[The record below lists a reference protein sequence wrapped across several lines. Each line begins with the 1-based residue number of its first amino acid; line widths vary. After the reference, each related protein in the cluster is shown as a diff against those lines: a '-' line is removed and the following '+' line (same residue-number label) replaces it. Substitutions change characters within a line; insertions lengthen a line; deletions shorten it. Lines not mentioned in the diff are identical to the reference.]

1 MGWYQSLDFLLSHN
15 SYNSVPCDIIALPS
29 TIWNGK
35 FHFVGFFI
43 IQNYIFLLIR
53 QLCNKS
59 LLVVSPLGK
68 TTRCD
73 PGMLPIV
80 SFPQSKEQATWA
92 TKTTSTKKDIARHT
106 VPDCRGRTIDN
117 KNRGCREK
125 REHFCQI
132 KTKKQQFY
140 HILNLSSH
148 RPHSYWASAT
158 GWWSY
163 KAWILHLMLLL
174 STHLTHKQTQENKTQ
189 HEHRTTWSL
198 VRALLVRGRITLP
211 SSATNMDLG
220 YAEDLLPWC

>member
-1 MGWYQSLDFLLSHN
+1 MANFILL
-15 SYNSVPCDIIALPS
+15 V
-29 TIWNGK
+29 
-35 FHFVGFFI
+35 FFI
-43 IQNYIFLLIR
+43 IQNCIFLLIR

-68 TTRCD
+68 RTRCD

-140 HILNLSSH
+140 HILSLSSH
-148 RPHSYWASAT
+148 RPHSYWDDGLTKPEFS
-158 GWWSY
+158 
-163 KAWILHLMLLL
+163 ILCFFCQPISLINK
-174 STHLTHKQTQENKTQ
+174 HKKTKTQ

-198 VRALLVRGRITLP
+198 VRALVGKRQDHPALFSYEHGFGVRGGPAASVLVLSPGFYTCYACTSLLSYGLSPEIV
-211 SSATNMDLG
+211 SSS
-220 YAEDLLPWC
+220 